1 MAIANNNKTA
11 QLDRTVQNR
20 ENSPVYAQV
29 VSQTP
34 GRIRL
39 RVHHPHRH
47 KHKLEPIAD
56 ALKKR
61 VEIYRVKTHI
71 PNGSITVHHGRELLS
86 GEDIRAILQDLGII
100 FAEITEE
107 IPLPLNGKSSAAA
120 GITKATTDLNQRVNK
135 ITRGAVDLR
144 FIMPFTFAVLAW
156 RQLWLKGLQFET
168 IPWYVLA
175 WYAFDSFIK
184 LNESG
189 ESSSTQSVSVKE
201 CAKI

>member
-11 QLDRTVQNR
+11 QLAQTVQNQDT
-20 ENSPVYAQV
+20 SPVYARV

-39 RVHHPHRH
+39 RVHHPHRQ

-56 ALKKR
+56 ALQKK
-61 VEIYRVKTHI
+61 VEIYRVKTNI
-71 PNGSITVHHGRELLS
+71 PNGSITVMHGRELLS
-86 GEDIRAILQDLGII
+86 GEDIRAILEDLGLI

-107 IPLPLNGKSSAAA
+107 IPLALNDKSSAAA

-135 ITRGAVDLR
+135 ITQGAVDLR
-144 FIMPFTFAVLAW
+144 FIMPFTFAVLAL

-175 WYAFDSFIK
+175 WYSFDSFIK
-184 LNESG
+184 LNQSG
-189 ESSSTQSVSVKE
+189 ESSSEEQSG
-201 CAKI
+201 